1 LRVIPVLR
9 LDLIFDDAWGETMK
23 RVCRASWGTAQ
34 VSMLLALF
42 NGVLASV
49 IVPSAIAAEQR
60 PIRIVALGDSLTA
73 GFMLRATESFPA
85 RLERVLKAKGYA
97 VEVINAGVSGD
108 TTAAA
113 LERFE
118 WAVPDGIDAAIVELG
133 ANDALRGLDPAL
145 ARRNLDAI
153 IRRLKAK
160 GAEILIAGMLAPRNW
175 GRAYAQQFDAIFADL
190 AETHGALLYP
200 FFLDGVALRQDLN
213 LDDGL
218 HPNSKGVEEIIARIL
233 PSVEELIRR
242 AAAKRNR

>member
-1 LRVIPVLR
+1 
-9 LDLIFDDAWGETMK
+9 MK
-23 RVCRASWGTAQ
+23 RVCRASWASAQ

-42 NGVLASV
+42 NGVLVCMAMP
-49 IVPSAIAAEQR
+49 IGAAAEQR

-73 GFMLRATESFPA
+73 GFMLPATESFPVQ
-85 RLERVLKAKGYA
+85 LEQALKAKAYA

-113 LERFE
+113 LDRFE

-190 AETHGALLYP
+190 AEAHGALLYP

-218 HPNSKGVEEIIARIL
+218 HPNGKGVAEIIERIL

-242 AAAKRNR
+242 VVAKRNR

>member
-1 LRVIPVLR
+1 
-9 LDLIFDDAWGETMK
+9 
-23 RVCRASWGTAQ
+23 
-34 VSMLLALF
+34 MLLALF
-42 NGVLASV
+42 NGVLVCMAMP
-49 IVPSAIAAEQR
+49 IGAAAEQR

-73 GFMLRATESFPA
+73 GFMLPATESFPVQ
-85 RLERVLKAKGYA
+85 LEQALKAKAYA

-113 LERFE
+113 LDRFE

-133 ANDALRGLDPAL
+133 ANDALRGLDPGL

-160 GAEILIAGMLAPRNW
+160 GAEILIAGMIAPRNW
-175 GRAYAQQFDAIFADL
+175 GEAYAQQFDAIFPEL
-190 AETHGALLYP
+190 ARAHGALLYP
-200 FFLDGVALRQDLN
+200 FFLEGVALRQDLN

-218 HPNSKGVEEIIARIL
+218 HPNGKGVAEIIERIL

-242 AAAKRNR
+242 VVAKRNR

>member
-1 LRVIPVLR
+1 
-9 LDLIFDDAWGETMK
+9 MK
-23 RVCRASWGTAQ
+23 RVCRASWASAQ

-42 NGVLASV
+42 NGVLVCMAMP
-49 IVPSAIAAEQR
+49 IGAAAEQR

-73 GFMLRATESFPA
+73 GFMLPATESFPVQ
-85 RLERVLKAKGYA
+85 LEQALKAKAYA

-113 LERFE
+113 LDRFE

-133 ANDALRGLDPAL
+133 ANDALRGLDPGL

-160 GAEILIAGMLAPRNW
+160 GAEILIAGMIAPRNW
-175 GRAYAQQFDAIFADL
+175 GEAYAQQFDAIFPEL
-190 AETHGALLYP
+190 ARAHGALLYP
-200 FFLDGVALRQDLN
+200 FFLEGVALRQDLN

-218 HPNSKGVEEIIARIL
+218 HPNGKGVAEIIERIL

-242 AAAKRNR
+242 VVAKRNR